1 MKTTARTGSK
11 DIAEDTEGSAVS
23 VQVLS
28 VLIDISSSCFL
39 KKYGEFIAKENL

>member
-1 MKTTARTGSK
+1 
-11 DIAEDTEGSAVS
+11 

-39 KKYGEFIAKENL
+39 KKYGEFIAKENLWYSVGEHRELLLSH